1 MNNLF
6 TRHCEEA
13 KADEAIQTL
22 SLRLTGL
29 LRSSFK
35 KVHWTF
41 LFATQSTSHR
51 SQ

>member
-6 TRHCEEA
+6 TRDCEEA

-29 LRSSFK
+29 LR
-35 KVHWTF
+35 
-41 LFATQSTSHR
+41 FARNDDETSNTN
-51 SQ
+51 